1 LEYPVSRRS
10 RRSLELSPTGR
21 FPDAIVHILL
31 GMATCPNCGNGL
43 VARAKFCPECG
54 KPVGARLPTQEFRIV
69 TVVFCDVVKS
79 TDLERTLDP
88 QPMQRLM
95 DRYGQAVRQT
105 LGDRGASVG
114 KRHGDGFM
122 AAFGV
127 AELHEDD
134 ALRAVRAAAELRAA
148 LDVLADEV
156 RRQRGLEFHVRLGI
170 NTGNVLVRD
179 AGSLE
184 EELTG
189 TPVNLAKR
197 FEEVAGPGE
206 ILLGEETYRLVAD
219 AVKAEELGP
228 LTIKGVAEPQSV
240 WRLREVL
247 VDRPGRARRP
257 IAPMVGRGRE
267 QELLLRLFER
277 AADERTCHLV
287 SVLGSAGVGK
297 SRLVDEF
304 VSGLGNQ
311 ASVLRG
317 HCPAF
322 GDSVTMWPMVEVVR
336 QAAGIAPEDSPE
348 QAKARLADLLGGE
361 ERGTLV
367 TERLA
372 QLLGFGHD
380 TGLPEDTYWALQRL
394 LETLARRRPLVLVID
409 DLQWADP
416 ILLDAVEHVAEFA
429 DAPLVLLC
437 MARQDELF
445 ARRGHWPGGKANAL
459 SFLLSPLPEREGEQL
474 VVHLLGGR
482 VDQAV
487 QAHII
492 EWAQGFPLLVEEL
505 VNNLRDE
512 GRLRLADGRW
522 TLQVESEEA
531 TERQGRTVPT
541 SIHTLLLARL
551 DRLGPRGRAVIEP
564 AAVVGQ
570 QFHLGDIE
578 ALHPEAA
585 PSDLADGLQELVRL
599 DLIRPDHGPTSA
611 PLPPNS
617 GAGYRFRHATIKTV
631 AYERLPDDR
640 RAELHE
646 RYADWLERETENRRS
661 QFDEIVGH
669 HFHEA
674 FRYTSKLDP
683 AGDHTRELAMRAGE
697 RYATAGQRAAVRGD
711 TRLVQAWLGR
721 AVRLLPAEHPVR
733 LAALPPLAEAQQAS
747 GKLADATRAY
757 QELARSASAVG
768 NEGLAL
774 HATIGRLGITAVH
787 EPRQFLREGRDEV
800 ELAIAAFDR
809 LGDRLGLA
817 KAWHLLAYLDWTRG
831 RLTQAEAAA
840 ERARALAREARDPGW
855 EANAIGMHC
864 LTLYWGPLPLER
876 VERRSRE
883 ALAEAERSGVSS
895 LAVTAYRVLARVA
908 AHRGDLDEARRFVEA
923 ATAITREEGSLL
935 PRAVDCISRA
945 MVDMLAGDLV
955 AAEET
960 LRAGYRQL
968 EEMGGTGPRVNVA
981 TLLARVL
988 LLRGRNDDAEELT
1001 RTCERLAAPDQAD
1014 AQVKWRS
1021 IRAIAMAR
1029 RGELGEAERLAR
1041 EAVYLAGKTDQLDSR
1056 AEAHLDL
1063 AEVLLL
1069 GGRGGEAAH
1078 ELDRA
1083 ISLYK
1088 EKGHEV
1094 GERNARR
1101 LLARARR

>member
-1 LEYPVSRRS
+1 
-10 RRSLELSPTGR
+10 
-21 FPDAIVHILL
+21 
-31 GMATCPNCGNGL
+31 MATCPNCGNEL
-43 VARAKFCPECG
+43 VDRPRFCPNCG
-54 KPVGARLPTQEFRIV
+54 RALGPRVSTQEFRIV

-79 TDLERTLDP
+79 TDLERQLDP
-88 QPMQRLM
+88 QPMQQLL
-95 DRYGQAVRQT
+95 DRYGQAVRRA
-105 LGDRGASVG
+105 LGGGGASVG

-127 AELHEDD
+127 PELHEDD
-134 ALRAVRAAAELRAA
+134 ALRAVRAAGELRAA
-148 LDVLADEV
+148 LDELAKEV
-156 RRQRGLEFHVRLGI
+156 REQRGLEFHVRLGI

-179 AGSLE
+179 AGTLE

-189 TPVNLAKR
+189 TAVNLAKR
-197 FEEVAGPGE
+197 FEEVAGAGE

-219 AVKAEELGP
+219 AVKAESAGP
-228 LTIKGVAEPQSV
+228 LAIKGTTEPQQA
-240 WRLREVL
+240 WRLLEVL
-247 VDRPGRARRP
+247 PDRPGRARRP
-257 IAPMVGRGRE
+257 IAPMVGRARE

-277 AADERTCHLV
+277 AAAEGTCHLV

-304 VSGLGNQ
+304 VGGLGDQ
-311 ASVLRG
+311 AAVLRG

-322 GDSVTMWPMVEVVR
+322 GDSVTLWPMVEIVR
-336 QAAGIAPEDSPE
+336 QAAGIAPDDSAE
-348 QAKARLADLLGGE
+348 QARARLGELLGGE
-361 ERGTLV
+361 ERGTLL
-367 TERLA
+367 TERIA
-372 QLLGFGHD
+372 QLVGLGQD
-380 TGLPEDTYWALQRL
+380 TGLPEDTFWALQRL
-394 LETLARRRPLVLVID
+394 LETLARRQPLVLVVD
-409 DLQWADP
+409 DLQWGDP
-416 ILLDAVEHVAEFA
+416 ILLDGLEHVAEYA
-429 DAPLVLLC
+429 DAPLVVLC
-437 MARQDELF
+437 MARPDELF
-445 ARRGHWPGGKANAL
+445 ARRAHWPGGKANAL
-459 SFLLSPLPEREGEQL
+459 SLTLSPLPEREGEQL

-487 QAHII
+487 QAHIS

-505 VNNLRDE
+505 VSSLREE
-512 GRLRLADGRW
+512 GRLRAADGRW
-522 TLQVESEEA
+522 TLAVEAGEA
-531 TERQGRTVPT
+531 AERRGREVPT
-541 SIHTLLLARL
+541 SIHALLLARL
-551 DRLGPRGRAVIEP
+551 DRLGARGRVLVEP

-578 ALHPEAA
+578 ALNPGASSGELAA
-585 PSDLADGLQELVRL
+585 GLQELVRL

-617 GAGYRFRHATIKTV
+617 GPGYRFRHATIKTV

-646 RYADWLERETENRRS
+646 RYADWLERQTDDRRS

-669 HFHEA
+669 HFYEA
-674 FRYTSKLDP
+674 YRYTTLLDP
-683 AGDHTRELAMRAGE
+683 GSDRAAALARRAGE
-697 RYATAGQRAAVRGD
+697 RYAAAGQRAAVRGD

-721 AVRLLPAEHPVR
+721 AGRLLPADHPLR

-747 GKLADATRAY
+747 GKLTEATRAY
-757 QELARSASAVG
+757 QELARSATAVG

-787 EPRQFLREGRDEV
+787 DPRQFLREGRDEV

-840 ERARALAREARDPGW
+840 ERARVLAREAKDAGW

-864 LTLYWGPLPLER
+864 LTLYWGPLPLE
-876 VERRSRE
+876 VCERRSRE
-883 ALAEAERSGVSS
+883 ALAEAERSGVAS
-895 LAVTAYRVLARVA
+895 LAATAYRVLARVA

-945 MVDMLAGDLV
+945 MVDMLAGDLP
-955 AAEET
+955 AAEEV
-960 LRAGYRQL
+960 LRSGYAQL

-981 TLLARVL
+981 TLLARVR

-1001 RTCERLAAPDQAD
+1001 RLCERLAAPDQAD

-1021 IRAIAMAR
+1021 VRAIAVAR
-1029 RGELGEAERLAR
+1029 RGEPGEAERLAR

-1056 AEAHLDL
+1056 AEAHVDL

-1069 GGRGGEAAH
+1069 GGRGREAEH
-1078 ELDRA
+1078 ELERA
-1083 ISLYK
+1083 ISLYQ
-1088 EKGHEV
+1088 EKGNEV
-1094 GERNARR
+1094 GERTARR
-1101 LLARARR
+1101 LRARTRG